1 MQSKMYSSSFS
12 EENSAA
18 SRESITAGELLL
30 FNSALY
36 HTNIIFMLLTHGE
49 VQTHVTDS
57 WDIHAG
63 PITLLEYMTLDLISQ
78 SKCIDDIKS
87 RGVSDVNNTYS

>member
-1 MQSKMYSSSFS
+1 
-12 EENSAA
+12 
-18 SRESITAGELLL
+18 
-30 FNSALY
+30 
-36 HTNIIFMLLTHGE
+36 MLLTHGE

-63 PITLLEYMTLDLISQ
+63 PITLLECMALDLISQ